1 MIYPITLYG
10 DPILKKPSK
19 KVPSDQQD
27 ILVLVADM
35 FETMSHAS
43 GVGLAAPQ
51 IGKPL
56 RIFVMDSTPMKASE
70 EPSEP
75 GLRQVFINPEIIE
88 EYGEKWPFEEG
99 CLSIPGIREDV
110 IRSSHVKIAFFDEH
124 WKQHTRD
131 FDGVD
136 ARIIQHEYDH
146 IEGILFTDHISAF
159 KRRLLK
165 SKLTNISKGKVDA
178 EYRVKLTHRK

>member
-10 DPILKKPSK
+10 DPILKKPAK
-19 KVPSDQQD
+19 RVASDQED
-27 ILVLVADM
+27 VPVLVADM

-75 GLRQVFINPEIIE
+75 GLR
-88 EYGEKWPFEEG
+88 
-99 CLSIPGIREDV
+99 
-110 IRSSHVKIAFFDEH
+110 
-124 WKQHTRD
+124 
-131 FDGVD
+131 
-136 ARIIQHEYDH
+136 
-146 IEGILFTDHISAF
+146 
-159 KRRLLK
+159 
-165 SKLTNISKGKVDA
+165 
-178 EYRVKLTHRK
+178 

>member
-10 DPILKKPSK
+10 DPILKKSAQNVIP
-19 KVPSDQQD
+19 DQED
-27 ILVLVADM
+27 LWVLIADM
-35 FETMSHAS
+35 FETMYHAN

-51 IGKPL
+51 IGKSL
-56 RIFVMDSTPMKASE
+56 RIFVVDSAPMKASE
-70 EPSEP
+70 EPNKS
-75 GLRQVFINPEIIE
+75 GFRQVFINPEIIE

-110 IRSSHVKIAFFDEH
+110 MRASNVKITFFDEY
-124 WKQHTRD
+124 WKRHTCK
-131 FDGVD
+131 FNGVD

-165 SKLTNISKGKVDA
+165 SKLTNISRGKVEA
-178 EYRVKLTHRK
+178 EYRVKMPKRK